1 MKKLSVLIVLLYVT
15 ISISAYAQENTAKRV
30 KVDTLIQSEYTLEDV
45 NVIAK
50 KEQRN
55 IFQLPMRSMQLK
67 TAAIEQQQIRS
78 LRSLSAVVPNL
89 FMPDYGSK
97 LTAPIYIRGIGSRIN
112 SPSVGLYVDGVPYFE
127 KSAFDFELFDIAAID
142 ILSGSQAA
150 LYGRNTMGGIIH
162 VHTRLPQNKRKTS
175 VKLGLANYE
184 NYSIGLQ
191 HHQPLGKKVQMSLGG
206 LWKQGHYQIKNI
218 YDNKYV
224 DDQKN
229 GVGRL
234 KIAYKPNKRL
244 RFVWNTQYDNSSQ
257 KGYPYALYND
267 KENAIQKVNYNNE
280 SYYDRKMLSNSLV
293 TSYAFKSFVLESV
306 TAHQYIDDDQV
317 VDQDFTHRDMFWG
330 EQTQNINILSQE
342 VYLKS
347 KPKKDAKYEWITSVF
362 AFYQKVD
369 RNVDVYFK
377 KDAVIVMPSIPA
389 QMYYQENFNN
399 HNLAWAVSHQST
411 FNDVL
416 TKGLS
421 VNLGLRFD
429 REYSD
434 LDFVKDTYL
443 TESKQ
448 KIKALNFDSKLN
460 FSQWIPK
467 AGLNY
472 HLSPDANTY
481 VSVSKGYKVGGFNT
495 SFAKNEDRTY
505 EPEYS
510 WNYEWGVKALLWEKK
525 LRTSLSLF
533 YIDWRNQQ
541 VYQPIVNEAGE
552 VRPGNLLQNAAKSRS
567 KGLEFSATAFIKHN
581 WQVNARFGYTDA
593 EYVDYSK
600 GKKTFDNNKLPYVPK
615 YTFYTDVRYT
625 MDIHQPYLKS
635 ISYILS
641 YSGIGKHYW
650 TEDNVAYQNYYGLL
664 NANVV
669 FANKNWNVTLWAKN
683 LLDTDYRAFY
693 FQAIGLSY
701 AQQGRPMAFGIKIGL
716 DI

>member
-1 MKKLSVLIVLLYVT
+1 MRKLFIFIPLIYIIFYSPV
-15 ISISAYAQENTAKRV
+15 YAQERTTKTI
-30 KVDTLIQSEYTLEDV
+30 KIDTLVQSEYKLDDV
-45 NVIAK
+45 NIIAK
-50 KEQRN
+50 KEKKN
-55 IFQLPMRSMQLK
+55 ILQLPMHSIQLK
-67 TAAIEQQQIRS
+67 AVTIEQQQIRS
-78 LRSLSAVVPNL
+78 LRALSAVVPNL

-142 ILSGSQAA
+142 ILSGSQAT

-162 VHTRLPQNKRKTS
+162 VHTRLPENKRQTS
-175 VKLGLANYE
+175 LKLGLANYE
-184 NYSIGLQ
+184 NYNVGLQ

-206 LWKQGHYQIKNI
+206 LWKQGHYQIKNT
-218 YDNKYV
+218 YNNKYV
-224 DDQKN
+224 DRQKN

-234 KIAYKPNKRL
+234 KLAYKPNEHL
-244 RFVWNTQYDNSSQ
+244 RFVWNTQYDDSSQ

-267 KENAIQKVNYNNE
+267 KKNAIQKVNYNDE

-362 AFYQKVD
+362 AFYQKID

-377 KDAVIVMPSIPA
+377 KEAAAVMPTIPA

-399 HNLAWAVSHQST
+399 HNMAWAISHQST

-416 TKGLS
+416 IKGLS

-443 TESKQ
+443 TASNK

-472 HLSPDANTY
+472 RLSSNASTY
-481 VSVSKGYKVGGFNT
+481 ASVSKGYKVGGFNT
-495 SFAKNEDRTY
+495 SFAKEEDRTY
-505 EPEYS
+505 EPEYC
-510 WNYEWGVKALLWEKK
+510 WNYEWGVKAWLLKKK
-525 LRTSLSLF
+525 LRTSISLF

-567 KGLEFSATAFIKHN
+567 KGIEFSATAFFNHN
-581 WQVNARFGYTDA
+581 WQMNARLGYTNA

-600 GKKTFDNNKLPYVPK
+600 GKKTFNGNKLPYVPR

-625 MDIHQPYLKS
+625 MDIHKPYLKS
-635 ISYILS
+635 INCILS

-669 FANKNWNVTLWAKN
+669 FTNKNWNVTLWAKN
-683 LLDTDYRAFY
+683 LLDADYTAFY
-693 FQAIGLSY
+693 FRAIGHSY
-701 AQQGRPMAFGIKIGL
+701 AQQGRPMTFGVKIGV
-716 DI
+716 DF